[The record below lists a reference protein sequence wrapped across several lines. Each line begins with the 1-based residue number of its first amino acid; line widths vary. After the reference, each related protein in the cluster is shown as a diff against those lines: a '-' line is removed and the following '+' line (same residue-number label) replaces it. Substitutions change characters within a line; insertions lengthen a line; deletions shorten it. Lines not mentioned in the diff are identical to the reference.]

1 MILLDRQQIAL
12 TLALVLAPG
21 QLTEIRVL
29 DGVDRPG
36 GRAMNRTGYFDSVD
50 AIVAEI
56 GKLSGWHG
64 VYFVPQPVDP
74 LLANR
79 VYNRLIV
86 AQRGAATLDTNVT
99 ARRVLL
105 ADFDPA
111 TPIKGIAATDAEKAA
126 AVDRARKVAAAM
138 TERFA
143 WPAPIL
149 ADSGNGAHLIYTV
162 ALAADDTRPKRWLEA
177 LALQYGGDGVI
188 VDTSIFNPARIWKL
202 YGTLACKGA
211 NLPDR
216 PWRMASVLS
225 VPAPPEILT
234 ADAID
239 AALAGLG
246 DAGAAA
252 APALPSST
260 PAGRPGP
267 APSSPAGDFD
277 AAALLTAAGF
287 DLDDGHAAGPVT
299 IRPFK
304 TCPCGRRETD
314 GAAFLSIGESGA
326 VGVGCLHA
334 TCDFSKTKA
343 TPGDHWKRLRAEI
356 DPSYGPNAAPA
367 GPTSAER
374 VDAARAFADRMA
386 APRAPGPAAAAPVV
400 DVEGFLGAPRAP
412 ARRAIE
418 APPAPA
424 AVVDGSRGRR
434 RINVVADAAELRDH
448 VLAALVNDAA
458 IFAAAGQLV
467 RVDGDSKLAPLEGGA
482 LDSATVDACEFVTY
496 RRDRDTDRFIAQP
509 DTLPV
514 RILKMIENLNQTQ
527 VAGFRTVDQIVRSPI
542 VTPAG
547 EIVTAPG
554 YCQAARVIIADCP
567 TIDPLDGQTA
577 ADALAWIQDIVSDFP
592 FEGGMGNAEAANF
605 IGSMLVP
612 LLRPMIR
619 GPVPLLLIEANRPG
633 VGKSL
638 LAQLIQVVYGLPAEV
653 GPMATKEEAFAS
665 QLLSILIDA
674 RAVHVFDN
682 VKHAV
687 LSASLDMVLTSESYT
702 DRILGKSKTLH
713 CVVRQLW
720 IMTSNNA
727 KLSQDMVRRSI
738 RSRLRFDGE
747 RPEERIDVKRPDL
760 LAWASANRGAILS
773 RLVLI
778 ARDWLD
784 AGRPVYA
791 VPRMGSF
798 ESFSEIVG
806 SIMAHAGASAWLGN
820 LSSAKAAMAI
830 DDEWLPF
837 LRAWFNSA
845 FHKLNAKGLIDIC
858 EREGVLSALLGD
870 GSPSSRASRLSGALR
885 ARRDQVIHGY
895 RVAVDVDESTGHK
908 FFTIE
913 LARDEWAA
921 RMAGHAVG

>member
-29 DGVDRPG
+29 DGIDRPG

-50 AIVAEI
+50 AIIAEI
-56 GKLSGWHG
+56 GRLSGWHG
-64 VYFVPQPVDP
+64 VYFIPQPVDP
-74 LLANR
+74 ILANR

-86 AQRGAATLDTNVT
+86 ASRGAATVDANVT
-99 ARRVLL
+99 RRRVLL
-105 ADFDPA
+105 ADFDPV
-111 TPIKGIAATDAEKAA
+111 TPIKGIAATDSEKAA
-126 AVDRARKVAAAM
+126 AVDRARVVAAAM
-138 TERFA
+138 SDRFA

-149 ADSGNGAHLIYTV
+149 ADSGNGAHLIYSV
-162 ALAADDTRPKRWLEA
+162 ELAADDDRPKRWLEA

-188 VDTSIFNPARIWKL
+188 VDTSIFNPSRIWKL

-216 PWRMASVLS
+216 PWRLATVLQ
-225 VPAPPEILT
+225 VPAPPESLT
-234 ADAID
+234 VDALD
-239 AALAGLG
+239 LALAGMET
-246 DAGAAA
+246 A
-252 APALPSST
+252 APAAPSST
-260 PAGRPGP
+260 PAGRAGPGP
-267 APSSPAGDFD
+267 APVGDFD
-277 AAALLTAAGF
+277 AAAILTAAGYE
-287 DLDDGHAAGPVT
+287 LDTPRRAGPVT
-299 IRPFK
+299 IQTFK
-304 TCPCGRRETD
+304 SCPCGRRETD
-314 GAAFLSIGESGA
+314 GAAFLSTGDSGA

-334 TCDFSKTKA
+334 TCDFSKSKA

-356 DPSYGPNAAPA
+356 DPTYGPDAAPA

-374 VDAARAFADRMA
+374 VDAARVFAERFA
-386 APRAPGPAAAAPVV
+386 SSPGPAPGPDAAVVEGV
-400 DVEGFLGAPRAP
+400 DVVGFLGTAERP
-412 ARRAIE
+412 ARRPVE
-418 APPAPA
+418 APPA
-424 AVVDGSRGRR
+424 VGDGSRGRR
-434 RINVVADAAELRDH
+434 RINVNADAAELRDH
-448 VLAALVNDAA
+448 VLAALVKDAA
-458 IFAAAGQLV
+458 IYAAAGQLV

-496 RRDRDTDRFIAQP
+496 RRDRNTDRFVAQP

-514 RILKMIENLNQTQ
+514 RILKMIENLNQSQ
-527 VAGFRTVDQIVRSPI
+527 VAGFRTVDQIVRAPV

-547 EIVTAPG
+547 EIVTSAG
-554 YCQAARVIIADCP
+554 YCDAARVIIADCP
-567 TIDPLDGQTA
+567 AIDPLDGQTA
-577 ADALAWIQDIVSDFP
+577 ADGLAYLQDLVSDFP
-592 FEGGMGNAEAANF
+592 FEGGVGNAEAANF
-605 IGSMLVP
+605 IGAMLVP

-727 KLSQDMVRRSI
+727 RLSQDMIRRSI

-747 RPEERIDVKRPDL
+747 RPEERTDVKRPDL
-760 LAWASANRGAILS
+760 LAWAAANRGAILS

-778 ARDWLD
+778 VRDWLD

-845 FHKLNAKGLIDIC
+845 FHKLNAKSLIDIC

-870 GSPSSRASRLSGALR
+870 GSPSSRASRLAGALR

-895 RVAVDVDESTGHK
+895 RIAVDVDESTGHK